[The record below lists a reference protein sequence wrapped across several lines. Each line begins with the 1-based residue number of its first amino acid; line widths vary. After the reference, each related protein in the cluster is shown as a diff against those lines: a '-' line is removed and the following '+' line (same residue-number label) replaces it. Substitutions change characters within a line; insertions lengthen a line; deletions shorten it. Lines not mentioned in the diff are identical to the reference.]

1 MLPETPVLEKKEDL
15 KLMTSVFALRNMKK
29 KVKLSRKK
37 EIKRSEWESTKKTAK
52 DNREN
57 Q

>member
-1 MLPETPVLEKKEDL
+1 MLHETSVLEKKEDL
-15 KLMTSVFALRNMKK
+15 KQVTSVFALRNMKK

-37 EIKRSEWESTKKTAK
+37 EIKKSEWESTKKTAK